1 MSNLFSQKNVRN
13 NPHRDGFDLSFNNL
27 FTAPLGALLPV
38 MYKDVMPGDKF
49 DINLS
54 WFTRSQPATAPAY
67 TRLTEYCDFFF
78 VPYHFLW
85 RYFPDFITQTNSNNW
100 ATSVNPQSE
109 TNYTQLPYIT
119 PSAFKKTINDFNNNC
134 CPKWNGSGSL
144 TQILDSGFNIFHSQI
159 RLFDMDRLLRYLN
172 MGKIAIVANPSNSGN
187 GTKLYTINPT
197 LRTRN
202 NACNVFPLLAYNKI
216 YADFYRNQQWEKP
229 APNTYNVDYITP
241 QSSSMEIP
249 ITYNMFGLSARSESM
264 FDLKYCNYNKDYFT
278 GIQPN
283 KQFGEAAMAAPLQLI
298 SGNQIGTI
306 RVSNSAGDKTAGYFL
321 GVGGNP
327 GNTTDKIL
335 SFNANEQSG
344 ISALAIRQAEFLQKW
359 KEITQSGGQNY
370 VDQMQKHFGVTP
382 NRDIAHMCT
391 YLGGVTK
398 NFGADE
404 VVNTNLADGNEALIC
419 GKMVNTAQGHLT
431 FNAKEHGII
440 MAIYHLGV
448 LPSYDNYMPSYLTKL
463 TATDFVIPEM
473 DNIGMQPV
481 YDNEVSYDIEDKI
494 RGYVPRYS
502 EYKTSV
508 DEIHGSFV
516 DTYRNWVTPITE
528 NVLGKFRWKQPG
540 TNNINTYVVSNYVR
554 LKQSPNVMDKVFNVV
569 YDGTPA
575 TDQFFV
581 NMDFGIKAV
590 RNISRDGLPY

>member
-1 MSNLFSQKNVRN
+1 MANLFSQKNVRN

-27 FTAPLGALLPV
+27 FTSPLGALLPV

-100 ATSVNPQSE
+100 ATSVNPQS
-109 TNYTQLPYIT
+109 NIVYTQLPYIT
-119 PSAFKKTINDFNNNC
+119 QVNFQKAINEFNAKA
-134 CPKWNGSGSL
+134 CPKWNGSGD
-144 TQILDSGFNIFHSQI
+144 TIQVVDAGFNPFHSHV
-159 RLFDMDRLLRYLN
+159 RLFDIDRLMRYLN
-172 MGKIAIVANPSNSGN
+172 MGKIDITVNPPSSGN
-187 GTKLYTINPT
+187 GKSLYTTVPS
-197 LRTRN
+197 LRTQA

-241 QSSSMEIP
+241 YSASMEIP
-249 ITYNMFGLSARSESM
+249 ISSEMFGFSSRSESM

-278 GIQPN
+278 GVQPS
-283 KQFGEAAMAAPLQLI
+283 KQFGDSALAAPLLEEGKPLSKFTLKGGSSSRVNVYGVPWANNQGNIDSI
-298 SGNQIGTI
+298 SISTNDNQ
-306 RVSNSAGDKTAGYFL
+306 V
-321 GVGGNP
+321 
-327 GNTTDKIL
+327 
-335 SFNANEQSG
+335 G

-419 GKMVNTAQGHLT
+419 GKMVNTAQGHIS
-431 FNAKEHGII
+431 FSSKEHGII
-440 MAIYHLGV
+440 MAIYHIGL
-448 LPSYDNYMPSYLTKL
+448 LPSYDNYRPSYLTKL
-463 TATDFVIPEM
+463 TPTDFVIPEM

-481 YDNEVSYDIEDKI
+481 YDGELSTSVTDKI

-516 DTYRNWVTPITE
+516 DTYRNWVTPITD
-528 NVLGKFRWKQPG
+528 NVLGKFNWKVPG
-540 TNNINTYVVSNYVR
+540 TSKIHTYDVANYVR

-569 YDGTPA
+569 YDGTPS

>member
-109 TNYTQLPYIT
+109 NVYTQLPYIT
-119 PSAFKKTINDFNNNC
+119 PVTFTNAINDFNDKC
-134 CPKWNGSGSL
+134 CPKWNGSGAV
-144 TQILDSGFNIFHSQI
+144 TQVIDTGFNPFHSQS
-159 RLFDMDRLLRYLN
+159 RLYDMDRLLRYLN
-172 MGKIAIVANPSNSGN
+172 MGKIDINTTPKTSSN
-187 GTKLYTINPT
+187 GTKLYTITPY
-197 LRTRN
+197 LRTAT

-241 QSSSMEIP
+241 KSASMEIP
-249 ITYNMFGLSARSESM
+249 LTYNMFGTSGRSESM

-278 GIQPN
+278 GVQPS
-283 KQFGEAAMAAPLQLI
+283 KQFGNTALAAPLTLAD
-298 SGNQIGTI
+298 GTQIGTI
-306 RVSNSAGDKTAGYFL
+306 RLSNSSGTTTAGYFL
-321 GVGGNP
+321 GVAGNGGAV
-327 GNTTDKIL
+327 TDKVL
-335 SFNANEQSG
+335 SVNSKEMAG

-404 VVNTNLADGNEALIC
+404 VVNTNLAEGNQALIC
-419 GKMVNTAQGHLT
+419 GKMVNTAQGHIE
-431 FNAKEHGII
+431 FNSKEHGII

-463 TATDFVIPEM
+463 TPTDFVIPEM

-481 YDNEVSYDIEDKI
+481 YDGELSSDVNDKI

-516 DTYRNWVTPITE
+516 DTYRNWVTPITD
-528 NVLGKFRWKQPG
+528 NVLGKFKWTVPG
-540 TNNINTYVVSNYVR
+540 TSTTQYYNVANYVR
-554 LKQSPNVMDKVFNVV
+554 LKQSPNVLDNVFNVV
-569 YDGTPA
+569 YDGTPS
-575 TDQFFV
+575 TDQFFI

>member
-1 MSNLFSQKNVRN
+1 MSNLFAQKNVRN

-100 ATSVNPQSE
+100 ATSVNPQSDVV
-109 TNYTQLPYIT
+109 YTQLPYIT
-119 PSAFKKTINDFNNNC
+119 NNAFQKLVSDFRANL
-134 CPKWNGSGSL
+134 CPRWNGSGDV
-144 TQILDSGFNIFHSQI
+144 TNVLDCGFNPFHSQM
-159 RLFDMDRLLRYLN
+159 RLFDVDRLMRYLN
-172 MGKIAIVANPSNSGN
+172 MGSIQITRTDKTSSN
-187 GTKLYTINPT
+187 GTPMYSVVGQ
-197 LRTRN
+197 LRTQTF
-202 NACNVFPLLAYNKI
+202 ACNVFPLLAYNKI

-229 APNTYNVDYITP
+229 APNTYNVDYLTP
-241 QSSSMEIP
+241 NSPSMEIP
-249 ITYNMFGLSARSESM
+249 ITYNIFGTSARSESM

-278 GIQPN
+278 GILPS
-283 KQFGEAAMAAPLQLI
+283 KQFGDTALASPLVNSDGSQLRMATLSQSDGKKSIYVPSL
-298 SGNQIGTI
+298 GGTI
-306 RVSNSAGDKTAGYFL
+306 GQTIDKLASINNNDVF
-321 GVGGNP
+321 
-327 GNTTDKIL
+327 
-335 SFNANEQSG
+335 G

-419 GKMVNTAQGHLT
+419 GKMVNTAQGHLS
-431 FNAKEHGII
+431 FSAKEHGIM

-448 LPSYDNYMPSYLTKL
+448 LPSYDSYMPSYLTKL
-463 TATDFVIPEM
+463 TPTDFVIPEM

-481 YDNEVSYDIEDKI
+481 RDLEISRVSVDNI

-516 DTYRNWVTPITE
+516 DTYRNWVTPITD
-528 NVLGKFRWKQPG
+528 NVLGKFTWKVPT
-540 TNNINTYVVSNYVR
+540 TNISKTYTVANYVR
-554 LKQSPNVMDKVFNVV
+554 LKQSPNVMDNVFNVS
-569 YDGTPA
+569 YDGTPQ

>member
-1 MSNLFSQKNVRN
+1 MSNLFAQKNVRN

-100 ATSVNPQSE
+100 ATSVNPQSDVR
-109 TNYTQLPYIT
+109 YTQLPYISPVT
-119 PSAFKKTINDFNNNC
+119 FTKVINDFNDKL
-134 CPKWNGSGSL
+134 CPKWTGQGNVN
-144 TQILDSGFNIFHSQI
+144 QVLDAGFNPFHSQV

-172 MGKIAIVANPSNSGN
+172 LGSIDIRLSSPSSPS
-187 GTKLYTINPT
+187 GTKLYQITPS
-197 LRTRN
+197 LRTQT
-202 NACNVFPLLAYNKI
+202 NACNIFPLLAYNKI

-241 QSSSMEIP
+241 NSASMEIP
-249 ITYNMFGLSARSESM
+249 LSYAMFGLSGRSESM

-278 GIQPN
+278 GILPS
-283 KQFGEAAMAAPLQLI
+283 KQFGDSAIASPLLLVNNQQVVNTAQLSNTSGQSAGHFLALSASTGAVVDKVNAI
-298 SGNQIGTI
+298 SSGNT
-306 RVSNSAGDKTAGYFL
+306 F
-321 GVGGNP
+321 
-327 GNTTDKIL
+327 
-335 SFNANEQSG
+335 G

-382 NRDIAHMCT
+382 NKDIAHMCT

-404 VVNTNLADGNEALIC
+404 VVNTNLADGNEALVC

-431 FNAKEHGII
+431 FDSKEHGII
-440 MAIYHLGV
+440 MAIYHVSV
-448 LPSYDNYMPSYLTKL
+448 LPSYDTYMPSYLTKL
-463 TATDFVIPEM
+463 SPTDFVIPEM

-481 YDNEVSYDIEDKI
+481 YDSELFPVSIDKI

-516 DTYRNWVTPITE
+516 DTYRNWVTPITD
-528 NVLGKFRWKQPG
+528 NVLGNFKWKVPG
-540 TNNINTYVVSNYVR
+540 TNIVTTYNVSNYVR
-554 LKQSPNVMDKVFNVV
+554 LKQSPNVMDNVFNVV

>member
-109 TNYTQLPYIT
+109 TVYTQLPYIT
-119 PSAFKKTINDFNNNC
+119 QVNFQKAINELNTKL
-134 CPKWNGSGSL
+134 CPKWNGSGNV
-144 TQILDSGFNIFHSQI
+144 TQVVDAGFNPFHSQV
-159 RLFDMDRLLRYLN
+159 RLFDIDRLLRYLN
-172 MGKIAIVANPSNSGN
+172 MGKIDISLKPSNSAN
-187 GTKLYTINPT
+187 GTPLYAISPS
-197 LRTRN
+197 LRTQS

-229 APNTYNVDYITP
+229 APNTYNVDYLTP
-241 QSSSMEIP
+241 QSASMEIP
-249 ITYNMFGLSARSESM
+249 ITYNIFGTSARSESM

-278 GIQPN
+278 GILPS
-283 KQFGEAAMAAPLQLI
+283 KQFGDSALASPLQYPN
-298 SGNQIGTI
+298 GNPIGTI
-306 RVSNSAGDKTAGYFL
+306 RITNSAGDKQAGYFL
-321 GVGGNP
+321 GVGSTVGT
-327 GNTTDKIL
+327 TTDKVA
-335 SFNANEQSG
+335 SANTSEIVG

-404 VVNTNLADGNEALIC
+404 VVNTNLANGNEALIC
-419 GKMVNTAQGHLT
+419 GKMVNTAQGNIQ
-431 FNAKEHGII
+431 FSSKEHGII

-463 TATDFVIPEM
+463 TPTDFVIPEM

-481 YDNEVSYDIEDKI
+481 YDGELSTAVIDKI

-516 DTYRNWVTPITE
+516 NTYRNWVTPITD
-528 NVLGKFRWKQPG
+528 NVLGKFKWKVPG
-540 TNNINTYVVSNYVR
+540 TSVTNTYNVANYVR
-554 LKQSPNVMDKVFNVV
+554 LKQSPNVMDNVFNVV
-569 YDGTPA
+569 YDGSPA

>member
-1 MSNLFSQKNVRN
+1 MSNLFAQKNVRN

-49 DINLS
+49 DFNLS

-100 ATSVNPQSE
+100 ATSVNPQNE
-109 TNYTQLPYIT
+109 TTYTQLPYIT
-119 PSAFKKTINDFNNNC
+119 QVNFQKAINEFNTKV
-134 CPKWNGSGSL
+134 CPIWNGSGNV
-144 TQILDSGFNIFHSQI
+144 TQVLDAGFNPFHSQV
-159 RLFDMDRLLRYLN
+159 RLFDIDRLLRYLN
-172 MGKIAIVANPSNSGN
+172 MGKIDITLKPKESAN
-187 GTKLYTINPT
+187 GTSLYAITPS
-197 LRTRN
+197 LRTQS

-249 ITYNMFGLSARSESM
+249 ITFNMFGISARSESM

-278 GIQPN
+278 GIQPS
-283 KQFGEAAMAAPLQLI
+283 KQYGDTALAAPLQL
-298 SGNQIGTI
+298 STGATIGSI
-306 RVSNSAGDKTAGYFL
+306 KVVNSAGDKTAAYLL
-321 GVGGNP
+321 GAGATNGNAI
-327 GNTTDKIL
+327 DKVAYTSNDL
-335 SFNANEQSG
+335 VG

-419 GKMVNTAQGHLT
+419 GKMVNTAQGHLS
-431 FNAKEHGII
+431 FSAKEHGII
-440 MAIYHLGV
+440 MAIYHVGV

-463 TATDFVIPEM
+463 TPTDFVIPEM

-481 YDNEVSYDIEDKI
+481 YDGELSTAVVDKI

-528 NVLGKFRWKQPG
+528 NVLGKFKWKVPG
-540 TNNINTYVVSNYVR
+540 TNIVNSYNVANYVR
-554 LKQSPNVMDKVFNVV
+554 LKQSPNVMDDVFNVV
-569 YDGTPA
+569 YDGSSS
-575 TDQFFV
+575 TDQFFI